1 MAWQILNC
9 AWRNLE
15 EASQGEL
22 AELLVFKKILSS
34 DELTKLEGS
43 LALQWGLSLPSS
55 HPFNANAPEDID
67 FMIATGEVVNI
78 AINADRNP
86 TSWTATGLASGLSI
100 NNSGIISGSTSYIGD
115 FNATVTAINADGND
129 SKLLRFTVSKGKR
142 IITWDQNFSGIT
154 YGDNPL
160 SFNASA
166 TGSGDLNYTSSD
178 SSILEINGTNAIV
191 KAGGTATITATAA
204 ENSTA
209 FAATPVSKTI
219 ACGQSCFSYQR
230 ATYRTLQAF
239 PSQTLIG
246 PQPVGNIMMPLMLLG
261 VTHHM

>member
-1 MAWQILNC
+1 MAGKFSIG

-43 LALQWGLSLPSS
+43 LAHKWGLSLPSS

-142 IITWDQNFSGIT
+142 IITWDQNFW
-154 YGDNPL
+154 YYL
-160 SFNASA
+160 R
-166 TGSGDLNYTSSD
+166 
-178 SSILEINGTNAIV
+178 
-191 KAGGTATITATAA
+191 K
-204 ENSTA
+204 
-209 FAATPVSKTI
+209 
-219 ACGQSCFSYQR
+219 
-230 ATYRTLQAF
+230 
-239 PSQTLIG
+239 
-246 PQPVGNIMMPLMLLG
+246 
-261 VTHHM
+261 